1 MQAIRLSVPSN
12 RGTTDIKVDTFI
24 STIGSERKR
33 EYTDKLR
40 SGIFTGNVTQRGK
53 VVVYRLRKQC
63 EIFSYLVHCLLRLLP
78 NSTRDQTFCWNQ
90 KVAYFQEDWG
100 GLWLR
105 NKYTQRLQKKK
116 ITIYFLFIGRPFCD
130 LISEKESTT
139 KNIIILWNFQ
149 HEMR

>member
-1 MQAIRLSVPSN
+1 MQAIRSSVPSN

-33 EYTDKLR
+33 EYTNKLR

-63 EIFSYLVHCLLRLLP
+63 EIFSYLVHFLLRLLP
-78 NSTRDQTFCWNQ
+78 NSTRDQTFGWNQ

-100 GLWLR
+100 ALWLR
-105 NKYTQRLQKKK
+105 NKYTQRLQKKQLKFIFCSLGVHFVIWYQRDRAQVK
-116 ITIYFLFIGRPFCD
+116 IQLTPYDSNPR
-130 LISEKESTT
+130 
-139 KNIIILWNFQ
+139 
-149 HEMR
+149 